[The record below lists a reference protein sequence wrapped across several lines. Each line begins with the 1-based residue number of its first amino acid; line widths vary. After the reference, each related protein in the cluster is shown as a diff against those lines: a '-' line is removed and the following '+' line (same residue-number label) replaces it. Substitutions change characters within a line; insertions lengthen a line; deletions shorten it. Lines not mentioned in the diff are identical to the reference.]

1 MREKPRDLTGPFEN
15 PVRRWV
21 RLREK
26 ARLFCELP
34 PPQRVPVA
42 KPARRSIIKDVEGVP
57 KVSPKALE
65 LRLEFLLG
73 DNAIMQQL
81 SEPLVPGT
89 SPRDAE
95 MVCWERQ
102 MRDLRRIYRAQ
113 YLQKLAEVTEIE
125 RQKELELRR
134 RVIEERQR
142 RKQAHLQRIGEDMK
156 RRAILA
162 DRKAIEYKVTEAIE
176 MTRRS
181 KVKRQKLF
189 WLRRI
194 EKLSPLIV
202 TQENVDKA
210 LPNNV
215 SERPSAEQSKSQ
227 VLLSRN
233 VSVPLLLRQLGGA
246 KGKPQQKKY
255 RIPRVDN
262 VQRDLLESSYD
273 ILPEDE
279 PRFEPVPP
287 NHPTAR
293 ERAHQLYGVFS
304 PAEKQQL
311 LDQKIQMLDEAIRT
325 QDSAWKADANII
337 RLKEALSVIK
347 TASNEPSTEKRLK
360 EHARESRGKDPE
372 RLDIN
377 VKKSVLDGD

>member
-73 DNAIMQQL
+73 YNAIMQQL

-102 MRDLRRIYRAQ
+102 MRDLLRIYRAQ

-134 RVIEERQR
+134 IVIEE
-142 RKQAHLQRIGEDMK
+142 
-156 RRAILA
+156 
-162 DRKAIEYKVTEAIE
+162 
-176 MTRRS
+176 
-181 KVKRQKLF
+181 
-189 WLRRI
+189 
-194 EKLSPLIV
+194 
-202 TQENVDKA
+202 
-210 LPNNV
+210 
-215 SERPSAEQSKSQ
+215 
-227 VLLSRN
+227 
-233 VSVPLLLRQLGGA
+233 
-246 KGKPQQKKY
+246 
-255 RIPRVDN
+255 
-262 VQRDLLESSYD
+262 
-273 ILPEDE
+273 
-279 PRFEPVPP
+279 
-287 NHPTAR
+287 
-293 ERAHQLYGVFS
+293 
-304 PAEKQQL
+304 
-311 LDQKIQMLDEAIRT
+311 
-325 QDSAWKADANII
+325 
-337 RLKEALSVIK
+337 
-347 TASNEPSTEKRLK
+347 
-360 EHARESRGKDPE
+360 
-372 RLDIN
+372 
-377 VKKSVLDGD
+377 